1 MASLFAGV
9 LGLELGLRPFV
20 KVASYVEVSP
30 FCRDVIKA
38 CIQDQLADPGPILE
52 DIKQVSAGD
61 LGDDIDGFLAGFPC
75 QDISSAG
82 NQNSMQGSRTILIR
96 EVFRLHDEYKT
107 KRRPLKSLVL
117 ENVGAILSTKCR
129 DCMEYV
135 L

>member
-1 MASLFAGV
+1 M
-9 LGLELGLRPFV
+9 
-20 KVASYVEVSP
+20 EVSP

-38 CIQDQLADPGPILE
+38 RIQDQLADPGPILE

-75 QDISSAG
+75 QDKSEDVQPIKKKWGHTINHATSVRCSAFGQDISSAG

-107 KRRPLKSLVL
+107 KGRPLKLDMY
-117 ENVGAILSTKCR
+117 E
-129 DCMEYV
+129 
-135 L
+135 

>member
-1 MASLFAGV
+1 EPKHKVASLFAGV

-38 CIQDQLADPGPILE
+38 RIQDQLADPGPILE
-52 DIKQVSAGD
+52 
-61 LGDDIDGFLAGFPC
+61 
-75 QDISSAG
+75 DISSAG

-107 KRRPLKSLVL
+107 KGRPLKSLVL